1 MPIIAITREMGSL
14 GKDVARGLG
23 EALGL
28 PVIYHEVIDHLADRL
43 RVRKSHVI
51 RLLDGSAG
59 LLERLTADKTSLA
72 LYTADEVYGLAAS
85 CTDKGGAIIRGWG
98 ATHLLR
104 DIPHVVCVRVC
115 APFELR
121 KTRMMERLA
130 SDDGE
135 RVAEEIRANDEAH
148 SAIMRRHFGVQ
159 WTEPEHYDV
168 VLNTKRVSVDGCV
181 SEVLTLARSPQFEET
196 ERSRARLAD
205 LALAARVRAA
215 LRRAPETREARVQV
229 SSAGG
234 RITLSGASSTDEML
248 AFVEVASA
256 VPGVRDVAYRTHRA
270 RNCGRA
276 STRRPGA

>member
-1 MPIIAITREMGSL
+1 MGSL

-28 PVIYHEVIDHLADRL
+28 PVIYHEVIDHLADRM

-59 LLERLTADKTSLA
+59 LLERLTADKTSLSVF
-72 LYTADEVYGLAAS
+72 TADEIFSIAAR
-85 CTDKGGAIIRGWG
+85 GGAVIRGWG

-104 DIPHVVCVRVC
+104 EVPHVLCVRVC

-121 KTRMMERLA
+121 KRRMMARLN
-130 SDDGE
+130 SDEESHIAD
-135 RVAEEIRANDEAH
+135 EIRINDEAH
-148 SAIMRRHFGVQ
+148 TVIMRRHFGVQ

-168 VLNTKRVSVDGCV
+168 VLNTKRVAVDECV
-181 SEVLTLARSPQFEET
+181 SEVLSLARAPQFMET
-196 ERSRARLAD
+196 EDSRQRLDD

-215 LRRAPETREARVQV
+215 LRRAPETREAKVQV
-229 SSAGG
+229 SSETG
-234 RITLSGASSTDEML
+234 RILLSGASSTDEML

-256 VPGVRDVAYRTHRA
+256 VPGVRDVAYRS
-270 RNCGRA
+270 NPGEEV
-276 STRRPGA
+276 RPRFH

>member
-59 LLERLTADKTSLA
+59 LLERLSADKTSLA

-98 ATHLLR
+98 ATQLLR
-104 DIPHVVCVRVC
+104 DIPHAVCVRVC

-256 VPGVRDVAYRTHRA
+256 VPGVRDVAYRTHP
-270 RNCGRA
+270 GEEL
-276 STRRPGA
+276 RPRFH